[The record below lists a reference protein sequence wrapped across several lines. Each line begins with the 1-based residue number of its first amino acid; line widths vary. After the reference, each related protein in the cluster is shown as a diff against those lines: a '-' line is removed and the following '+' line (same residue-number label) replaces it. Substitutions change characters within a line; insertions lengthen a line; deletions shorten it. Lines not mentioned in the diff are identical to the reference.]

1 MEIAAA
7 QVCNFLPEFLFA
19 TTTFSNIFAFTA
31 FSTAAGGL
39 TSWLSSTAVVSVTLN
54 TYHLLW

>member
-54 TYHLLW
+54 